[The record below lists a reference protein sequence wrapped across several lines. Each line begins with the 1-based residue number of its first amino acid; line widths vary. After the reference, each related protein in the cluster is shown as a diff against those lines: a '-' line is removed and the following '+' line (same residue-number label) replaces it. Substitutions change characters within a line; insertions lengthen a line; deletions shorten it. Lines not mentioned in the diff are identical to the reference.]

1 MLTWSINCEHG
12 EIRVVSVT
20 SPFLRFH
27 EGDGPV
33 TIQVHNFDSDEVKDV
48 AWDWSEEQKQVPII
62 ARDIMKSLLD
72 FAGGKKE
79 GDGWVGLKDAA
90 EYAEIIN
97 SFLEV

>member
-1 MLTWSINCEHG
+1 MLVWTINFERG
-12 EIRVVSVT
+12 EIKLVSDT

-27 EGDGPV
+27 DGSGPV
-33 TIQVHNFDSDEVKDV
+33 TIQVHRFDSDEVKEV

-62 ARDIMKSLLD
+62 ARDVMKTLLD
-72 FAGGKKE
+72 FAEGKKE

-90 EYAEIIN
+90 EYAKVID